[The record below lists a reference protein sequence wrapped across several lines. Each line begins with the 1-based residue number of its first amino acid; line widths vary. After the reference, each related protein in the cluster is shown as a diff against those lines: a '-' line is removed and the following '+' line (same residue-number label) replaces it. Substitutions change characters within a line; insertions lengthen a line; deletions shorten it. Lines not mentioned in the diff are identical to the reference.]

1 MRSAPAGFC
10 PPAPDP
16 LSRPLGP
23 FALLKALANNPIEC
37 WTKAHFEEPI
47 VMGGFPFARVAVV
60 TDPAAIR
67 QILVENPSDYGKS
80 ALERRI
86 LCAHL
91 RDGLVAVEGEQWRR
105 QRQALAPWF
114 SRKTVMHFA
123 PEMALAAAALVERWQ
138 NHLDDDVV
146 DIKAEMSR
154 LSLDVLVR
162 RIFSRGLGDDPNAF
176 RTAMMSFFATA
187 VRIDPFDLVGLPDF
201 VPRITRLRLRPM
213 LERFNRD
220 FNTALSDRRRSL
232 DGRSDGNPRDMLGA
246 MLAAKDP
253 ETGTCMS
260 EAEVRANVL
269 TAIFAGQETTST
281 ALTWAFYLLSQ
292 SPEWCAR
299 IREESERVLRS
310 PFEEVPEQLVE
321 TRAVIDEAMRL
332 YPPIVGITRTAGRD
346 SEVAGRVI
354 ERGTMVVVSPY
365 VLHRHR
371 LWWDDPGVFDPAR
384 FLENA
389 SRPMERYAYLP
400 FGVGPRMCIGAAF
413 ALQEAS
419 LVLAT
424 IIKHFSLA
432 LVPGQTVW
440 PVQRFTLRP
449 RDALLMAVSRR

>member
-23 FALLKALANNPIEC
+23 FALLNALANNPIEC

-162 RIFSRGLGDDPNAF
+162 CIFSRGLGDDPNAF

-220 FNTALSDRRRSL
+220 FNFNTALPDRRRS
-232 DGRSDGNPRDMLGA
+232 RS
-246 MLAAKDP
+246 
-253 ETGTCMS
+253 S
-260 EAEVRANVL
+260 
-269 TAIFAGQETTST
+269 
-281 ALTWAFYLLSQ
+281 
-292 SPEWCAR
+292 AR
-299 IREESERVLRS
+299 
-310 PFEEVPEQLVE
+310 
-321 TRAVIDEAMRL
+321 
-332 YPPIVGITRTAGRD
+332 
-346 SEVAGRVI
+346 
-354 ERGTMVVVSPY
+354 
-365 VLHRHR
+365 
-371 LWWDDPGVFDPAR
+371 
-384 FLENA
+384 
-389 SRPMERYAYLP
+389 
-400 FGVGPRMCIGAAF
+400 
-413 ALQEAS
+413 
-419 LVLAT
+419 
-424 IIKHFSLA
+424 
-432 LVPGQTVW
+432 
-440 PVQRFTLRP
+440 
-449 RDALLMAVSRR
+449 